1 MSQEKQQKLPKAV
14 YFNSVFLFY
23 LEMVL
28 LKYKVGGISLYSV
41 LDVDENYL
49 S

>member
-1 MSQEKQQKLPKAV
+1 MSQEEEQKLPRAV
-14 YFNSVFLFY
+14 CFNSVFLFY